1 MINHIRFHKHSY
13 TTLFEIIHTSMTI
26 ARPILLNRL
35 IQAKSHHLIKIITG
49 IRRCGK
55 SYLLFRLFKDHLLS
69 SGINPRNIIEINL
82 EHPDFHAFRNALAL
96 RDLIDKRMKAIRGE
110 CFILID
116 EIQLARKILPPD
128 IDLTRYAP
136 EDRKD
141 CYLTFYD
148 ILNGLLNDRRANIY
162 VTGSNARLL
171 SSEVSTYFRGRGEII
186 DVSPLSF
193 AEFHS
198 TLPDGIEFAEARDL
212 YFRYGGL
219 PECVLRPT
227 EREKR
232 DYLQDIVNAIYLRDI
247 SERNNIKS
255 SSLLEA
261 LTNFAMSNIGALTNP
276 AKLANAL
283 TSAGQPTNHVTVGKY
298 LSFLE
303 DAFLIR
309 RAVRYDIKGKRYLAA
324 SSKFYAMDTGLRNA
338 VLGFRQIENSH
349 LMENVV
355 YNELKRRGY
364 AVDVGIV
371 NTYPLKNGV
380 QTPTQTEID
389 FVANNGSQRLYIQS
403 AYAIP
408 SEDKLAQETNSL
420 RHLHDGFRRIVI
432 NADLYGSPHMDDNG
446 ITFIGLKFFLL
457 TPKSIETL

>member
-1 MINHIRFHKHSY
+1 MIHYIRFQKHSY
-13 TTLFEIIHTSMTI
+13 TKYSETRQTSMI
-26 ARPILLNRL
+26 IERPIILNRL
-35 IQAKSHHLIKIITG
+35 IQAQKHHLIKIITG

-55 SYLLFRLFKDHLLS
+55 SFLLLQLFKDHLIS
-69 SGINPRNIIEINL
+69 SGVDPRNIIEINL

-96 RDLIDKRMKAIRGE
+96 RDLIDKRMKNIRGE

-148 ILNGLLNDRRANIY
+148 ILNGLLNDPRANIY
-162 VTGSNARLL
+162 VTGSNAKLL

-186 DVSPLSF
+186 EVSPLSF
-193 AEFHS
+193 AEFSS
-198 TLPDGIEFAEARDL
+198 TLPDGIEFAEARDT

-219 PECVLRPT
+219 PECALRPT

-232 DYLQDIVNAIYLRDI
+232 DYLQDIVTAIYLRDI
-247 SERNNIKS
+247 AERYNLKS
-255 SSLLEA
+255 SALLEA

-283 TSAGQPTNHVTVGKY
+283 SSTGQPTNHVTVSKY
-298 LSFLE
+298 LSYLE
-303 DAFLIR
+303 DAFLFR

-349 LMENVV
+349 LMENVI

-364 AVDVGIV
+364 TVDVGIV
-371 NTYPLKNGV
+371 NTYPLKHGL

-389 FVANNGSQRLYIQS
+389 FVANSGSQRLYIQS
-403 AYAIP
+403 AYTIP
-408 SEDKLAQETNSL
+408 NEEKLAQETNSL
-420 RHLHDGFRRIVI
+420 RHLRDGFRRVVI

-446 ITFIGLKFFLL
+446 ITFLGLKSFLL
-457 TPKSIETL
+457 DPKLIEAL